1 MITNEDRA
9 KRFAEILHLYPE
21 DERTNVIDLLADAMH
36 WCNLSETDFADVFRV
51 ARMHFEAERDEAE

>member
-9 KRFAEILHLYPE
+9 MRFAEILPLYPE
-21 DERTNVIDLLADAMH
+21 DERTNLIDLLADAMH
-36 WCNLSETDFADVFRV
+36 WCNLSETDFADILRV